1 MDRGEGK
8 VLALILVWH
17 LHQPYYRDVFTKKCK
32 FPWVR
37 LHAIKDYYDMAEMV
51 EKFPTV
57 KCIFNITPS
66 LMIQLIEYGR
76 ENLSD
81 DFIEVTLKPANELNE
96 EDKIFILKNFFLA
109 NPETMIRPNQRYN
122 ELYNKRGKF
131 FSIEKYPSIKE
142 QFEEQDYRDLQVWF
156 NLSWYDPYWKT
167 HDKEIKM
174 LYEKGRNFSE
184 EDKHIVIKKQREI
197 CNKVLSKYKEL
208 QDKEQIEVITSP
220 FYHPIMPLLINS
232 ENAKKSSPYINL
244 EIHFELYE
252 DAVRQLEKAIDCYYR
267 VFGCNPIGIWPSEQ
281 SVSEEVLSLLV
292 KYGIRWTIT
301 DEEILYR
308 SIMSKR
314 IPTKSLIYTV
324 GNYRK
329 GDTNINILFR
339 DHTLSDLI
347 GFVYHSWQPQDA
359 VNNLISSLEDIYKNV
374 RVVYPTP
381 VVTIALDGENCW
393 EYYPND
399 GHEFLNKLYSA
410 IASHGIVRTYT
421 MRDILSN
428 RLKNINFLSL
438 ETLHPG
444 SWINANFDIWIAH
457 QEDQLAWKCL
467 VDARKKLKEFENLH
481 PEKKKE
487 LSLANECIYINE
499 GSDWYWWF
507 GDEFSSP
514 QDEVFDE
521 MFRKNLI
528 NIYESINEK
537 PPQQLLLPIK
547 GKWKRKT
554 WTEPIG
560 LISPKIDGTMNDFF
574 EWYLGGVYNVE
585 QPHGVMYKSEQFI
598 KAIHFGYDLDNLY
611 IGVETTENVEK
622 LYDEGLSLKIVFLI
636 PENHIIEIPVAREV
650 ERAEVYKLLSNSNRD
665 VIGVAHVGI
674 KEIIEVGV
682 KFDLLNIEP
691 TKNVEF
697 VVVSEKNGIEFER
710 HPVYS
715 SITLKRPS
723 KKHLLENWYV

>member
-1 MDRGEGK
+1 MDRSEGK

-51 EKFPTV
+51 ERFPAV
-57 KCIFNITPS
+57 KCIFNLTPS
-66 LMIQLIEYGR
+66 LIIQLIEYGK

-81 DFIEVTLKPANELNE
+81 DFIEMTLKPADALTD
-96 EDKIFILKNFFLA
+96 EDKVFLLKNFFLS
-109 NPETMIRPNQRYN
+109 NPETMIHPNDRYY
-122 ELYNKRGKF
+122 ELYSKRGKF
-131 FSIEKYPSIKE
+131 FSPEKFPFINE
-142 QFEEQDYRDLQVWF
+142 QFGEQDYRDLQVWF
-156 NLSWYDPYWKT
+156 NLSWYDPYWRT
-167 HDKEIKM
+167 HDKEIKW

-184 EDKHIVIKKQREI
+184 EDKRIVIDKQREI

-208 QDKEQIEVITSP
+208 LEKGQIEVITSP

-232 ENAKKSSPYINL
+232 ENAKKSSPYVNL
-244 EIHFELYE
+244 DVHFELYE
-252 DAVRQLEKAIDCYYR
+252 DAVKQLEKAIDCYYR

-281 SVSEEVLSLLV
+281 SVSEEILSLFV

-308 SIMSKR
+308 SVMPKR
-314 IPTKSLIYTV
+314 KPTKSLIYTV

-329 GDTNINILFR
+329 GDTSINILFR

-359 VNNLISSLEDIYKNV
+359 VNNLISSLENIYKNV
-374 RVVYPTP
+374 QVIYPTP

-399 GHEFLNKLYSA
+399 GHDFLTKLYST
-410 IASHGIVRTYT
+410 IASHDVIKTYT
-421 MRDILSN
+421 MKDILSN
-428 RLKNINFLSL
+428 KVKDINFLSL
-438 ETLHPG
+438 DTLHPG

-457 QEDQLAWKCL
+457 PEDQLAWEYL
-467 VDARKKLKEFENLH
+467 VEARKKLKEFENLH

-507 GDEFSSP
+507 GEEFSSL

-521 MFRKNLI
+521 IFRKNLI
-528 NIYESINEK
+528 NVYKSINEP
-537 PPQQLLLPIK
+537 PPQQLFLPIK

-554 WTEPIG
+554 WVDPIG
-560 LISPKIDGTMNDFF
+560 LISPKIDGVINDYF
-574 EWYLGGVYNVE
+574 EWYLAGVYTAA
-585 QPHGVMYKSEQFI
+585 QPHSVMYKSEQLVKTI
-598 KAIHFGYDLDNLY
+598 YFGCDYESVY
-611 IGVETTENVEK
+611 ICIESTDKIEKFYEEN
-622 LYDEGLSLKIVFLI
+622 LSLKIVFLL
-636 PENHIIEIPVAREV
+636 PENHVVEIPVTKEV
-650 ERAEVYKLLSNSNRD
+650 EDAKIYKLLSNSNKEF
-665 VIGVAHVGI
+665 IGTANVGI
-674 KEIIEVGV
+674 LDIIEVGI
-682 KFDLLNIEP
+682 KFDLLNTEP

-697 VVVSEKNGIEFER
+697 VIIFEKNGIEFER
-710 HPVYS
+710 HPLHS
-715 SITLKRPS
+715 SIILKRPS
-723 KKHLLENWYV
+723 KQFLLENWYV